1 MLTTEREQKSKLLS
15 KIRAENAISDRAIK
29 QNKLA
34 QNKKDEAHKALRAE
48 RNELREDL
56 DKTNEEIIAQSWLLD
71 QETRRYNDKGLLQ
84 RHVRETMALKQENS
98 LCNID
103 INIAESRKTDLEAQK
118 DMCNVQLNEI
128 LTEKRKVEKENAE
141 LEYKI
146 QGRGV
151 TEAD

>member
-1 MLTTEREQKSKLLS
+1 MLTTERETKSKLLS

-71 QETRRYNDKGLLQ
+71 QETRRYNDKGLL
-84 RHVRETMALKQENS
+84 
-98 LCNID
+98 
-103 INIAESRKTDLEAQK
+103 
-118 DMCNVQLNEI
+118 
-128 LTEKRKVEKENAE
+128 
-141 LEYKI
+141 
-146 QGRGV
+146 
-151 TEAD
+151 